1 MIIKFKKYLI
11 LSLLNTKKFN
21 NKYIKYKLYNNINYI
36 IYYNFIKSN
45 NNFYNINFFISNLQK
60 ILIRKKYKF
69 IVNL

>member
-36 IYYNFIKSN
+36 FYYNFIKSN
-45 NNFYNINFFISNLQK
+45 NNIYNINFFISNLQK